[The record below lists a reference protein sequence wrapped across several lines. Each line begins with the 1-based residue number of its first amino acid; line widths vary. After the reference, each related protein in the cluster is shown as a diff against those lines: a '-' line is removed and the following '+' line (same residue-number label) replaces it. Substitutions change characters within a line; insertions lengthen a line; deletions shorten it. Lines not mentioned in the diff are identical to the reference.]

1 MLYENVMDYCVRNV
15 FASGNIVDD
24 IVDDDEKKFFI
35 FGKKTSSPT
44 PTDSPFSYRQLG
56 LVKRIRE
63 LTDLVQVIM
72 REAISGV
79 IRLVPNP
86 YNRYVEDP

>member
-1 MLYENVMDYCVRNV
+1 MLLTIDYCVRNV
-15 FASGNIVDD
+15 FAWGN

-35 FGKKTSSPT
+35 LLFGKKTSSPT

-72 REAISGV
+72 REAISGM